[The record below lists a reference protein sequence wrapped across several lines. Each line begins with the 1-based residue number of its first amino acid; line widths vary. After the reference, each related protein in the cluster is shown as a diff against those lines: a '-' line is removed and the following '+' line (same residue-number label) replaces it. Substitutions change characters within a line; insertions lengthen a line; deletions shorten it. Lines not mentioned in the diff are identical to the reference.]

1 MNTTKTVGVSY
12 FIDHPPIQS
21 LVQEARAI
29 KSNPSAVFSDVIDD
43 EGFQYVDLVQEGGGV
58 LGIALLG
65 YTYILEEAGI
75 RFYDLAGTSA
85 GAINTLLMASI
96 GSLEDPKSL
105 KGLKAL
111 AETNL
116 FDFVDG
122 NPKVKKTIQLLIE
135 GKESQ
140 AKVRLILQGYG
151 IFRTLQSKL
160 GLNPGKV
167 FSDWLSSILSQEG
180 VSTTSD
186 LSAKR
191 KSPPGF
197 RERSGKP
204 IDSEP
209 KWVVIASDVTTKT
222 KVQFPAMGGLYVD
235 RPDLES
241 PARWVRASMS
251 VPFFFEPVRFSGL
264 PAGPEAKERW
274 WDLARYRG
282 PIPPQV
288 EMVDGGMLS
297 NFPIN
302 VFHVK
307 KGVPRRPTF
316 GVRLSSYRDDF
327 GNSQKLFPFL
337 GSMVNTM
344 RQIHD
349 LDFLL
354 RNEDYSHLICRLDVD
369 QKFHWLNFNM
379 TDEEKRSLFQY
390 GAEGALKFLKSFDW
404 EAYKEVRR
412 SLSS

>member
-1 MNTTKTVGVSY
+1 MEAAKTGISF
-12 FIDHPPIQS
+12 FIDHPEIQK
-21 LVQEARAI
+21 LTEQAQAIRADPNAI
-29 KSNPSAVFSDVIDD
+29 FSDIIDN
-43 EGFQYVDLVQEGGGV
+43 EGNQYVDLVQEGGGV

-65 YTYILEEAGI
+65 YTYIMEEAGI

-85 GAINTLLMASI
+85 GAINTLLLASI
-96 GSLEDPKSL
+96 GRLDTPKSIA
-105 KGLKAL
+105 GLEAL
-111 AETNL
+111 ANTNL

-122 NPKVKKTIQLLIE
+122 NPKIKKTMQLLIE
-135 GKESQ
+135 GKEGK
-140 AKVRLILQGYG
+140 AKVRLALQGYR
-151 IFRTLQSKL
+151 ILRLLQSRL
-160 GLNPGKV
+160 GLNPGAV
-167 FSDWLSSILSQEG
+167 FMQWLEKILQENGVTTTQELSD
-180 VSTTSD
+180 
-186 LSAKR
+186 KR
-191 KSPPGF
+191 INPEGF
-197 RERSGKP
+197 RDRKGNA
-204 IDSEP
+204 IDSKP
-209 KWVVIASDVTTKT
+209 RWVVIASDVTTKT

-264 PAGPEAKERW
+264 PAGSQAEERW
-274 WDLARYRG
+274 WELARYRG

-302 VFHVK
+302 VFHRK

-316 GVRLSSYRDDF
+316 GVRLSSYREGF

-337 GSMVNTM
+337 GSMVSTM

-379 TDEEKRSLFQY
+379 SDEEKRSLFQY
-390 GAEGALKFLKSFDW
+390 GAEGALKFLQSFDW
-404 EAYKEVRR
+404 NGYKEIRR
-412 SLSS
+412 KLSS